1 MKKKHRLWIDQFLI
15 SCSHL
20 NKSELTIQN
29 YRADLVKFVKWHEAR
44 DRTLLNKIN
53 GQKISQYKDFLT
65 LGGTN
70 IALSSTQKI
79 SEGIFSKIKRMIR
92 KDRLVF
98 SEFKQRPLAVA
109 SRRRHLSTLKN
120 FFEFLKQTHEDH
132 SRLFK
137 NNPVKS
143 KIHAI
148 KLKEV
153 DINHTPILKKEEWNA
168 LKEVII
174 RVRDRLMLNLLYWGG
189 LRLGELSNLEVH
201 NFDIE
206 SKTLCF
212 KRKGGDV
219 HTLRPQKAESIFRL
233 LTAYLSYREENPT
246 FLFINKKG
254 KPLSKKTLY
263 NIIMRL
269 FRKAGCASNLTPH
282 SFRKACATNL
292 YIKRK
297 DLLFV
302 RDYLNHKDAQVT
314 QTYIDKKTLYAQSS
328 ILIS

>member
-1 MKKKHRLWIDQFLI
+1 MSSPHKR
-15 SCSHL
+15 
-20 NKSELTIQN
+20 TI
-29 YRADLVKFVKWHEAR
+29 KG
-44 DRTLLNKIN
+44 LL
-53 GQKISQYKDFLT
+53 
-65 LGGTN
+65 
-70 IALSSTQKI
+70 
-79 SEGIFSKIKRMIR
+79 SKIKLMIK
-92 KDRLVF
+92 KDKSVSFQLR
-98 SEFKQRPLAVA
+98 QRPLAVT

-120 FFEFLKQTHEDH
+120 FFEFLKQTHEDR

-153 DINHTPILKKEEWNA
+153 DVRHTSILKKEEWNA
-168 LKEVII
+168 LNEVVL
-174 RVRDRLMLNLLYWGG
+174 RVRDRLMINLLYWGG
-189 LRLGELSNLEVH
+189 LRLGELSNLEVK

-233 LTAYLSYREENPT
+233 LGSYLSYREGNPIY
-246 FLFINKKG
+246 LFINKKG
-254 KPLSKKTLY
+254 KPLSQKTLY
-263 NIIMRL
+263 NIIIRL

-297 DLLFV
+297 DLLLV

-328 ILIS
+328 ILLS

>member
-1 MKKKHRLWIDQFLI
+1 MI
-15 SCSHL
+15 
-20 NKSELTIQN
+20 
-29 YRADLVKFVKWHEAR
+29 
-44 DRTLLNKIN
+44 NKIN
-53 GQKISQYKDFLT
+53 GQTISEYKDFLT
-65 LGGTN
+65 LGGSVT
-70 IALSSTQKI
+70 LSSSSKK
-79 SEGIFSKIKRMIR
+79 SVKGFLFKIKRMI
-92 KDRLVF
+92 KGEKTF
-98 SEFKQRPLAVA
+98 SPQLKQTALAVT

-120 FFEFLKQTHEDH
+120 FFEFLKQTHEDS

-137 NNPVKS
+137 INPVKS

-153 DINHTPILKKEEWNA
+153 DVQHTPIIKKEEWAA
-168 LKEVII
+168 LNEVIH

-189 LRLGELSNLEVH
+189 LRLGELTNLEIK

-206 SKTLCF
+206 SQTLCF

-219 HTLRPQKAESIFRL
+219 HTLRPQRAESIFRL
-233 LTAYLSYREENPT
+233 FKAYLAYREKNPT
-246 FLFINKKG
+246 YLFINKKG
-254 KPLSKKTLY
+254 RPLSQKTLY
-263 NIIMRL
+263 NIIIRL
-269 FRKAGCASNLTPH
+269 FRKAGCAENLSPH

-302 RDYLNHKDAQVT
+302 RDYLNHKDALVT